1 MPVYSSGLIAIGSGV
16 TSTGVVVVQTAQLE
30 VQNGGVAMEAGAS
43 GGASVVVSGGGTLKI
58 CTVSPGGTV
67 TVLENGYAS
76 DVAVAGGLYI
86 VSSGGFA
93 TKSEVYSGGT
103 MQVFADVRV
112 TAVEVR
118 NGGTLEVNEDGYAKA
133 PILSQGGRI
142 YVNGGLLD
150 SAGIADSLIIDSGG
164 MASSSTVLDG
174 GEIRILGEDSFA
186 MKIGISSGGTVHV
199 SGRAEL
205 FMASMFEGASVIVSD
220 GGYCTSIKLNG
231 GKLDIL
237 PGAFAEDVTVNPGAE
252 LLISSGA
259 EATDILENGGYV
271 YLEDGTNV
279 TFLPNT
285 INDLL
290 LENASATIH
299 SGTTATE
306 TTVNSDGRL
315 DIYSG
320 ATATKIT
327 ENGGHVE
334 IADGAKVSF
343 VPNTIFGLVL
353 SNASATLHSGTTATE
368 TTVNSDGRLDIYSG
382 ATATK
387 TTVSSNGRLDIFSNG
402 TATGIL
408 ENGGYVK
415 VADGANVSFV
425 QNTISGLVLSDA
437 SATVHAGTVAKSTT
451 VNAGARLDVFSGGKL
466 TGQMMFERGAAVSF
480 EEGGLLDFDLKQ
492 TATGTT
498 ALVND
503 LSIIQGT
510 PLYTLSVDADLTA
523 GTYDY
528 ALAEG
533 AAEFDT
539 LISVVNEA
547 GEELESLLVGKT
559 IFIEGTSYTLN
570 LNGSVLSVTVVVQG
584 IDPTPPTNLVG
595 TKDRVSWDS
604 TGIGGYV
611 VEYSTDGFG
620 HILSVATSTTAVDM
634 LDLPA
639 GTYQWRVRNDEGGG
653 WAVGEEIVS
662 DNDPAVPQLLESNAD
677 GNNDLFFAKA
687 SGTWENIF
695 YAQHAGSVGDWSGT
709 KEMISANGKNRLADL
724 FFGSND
730 ANILCLTD
738 DENGDGIFVDDEF
751 TVLPEGITEQQSRIA
766 QINEICAGAGDDIVD
781 LTSNRIEYIGDGLTI
796 RGGEGND
803 TIWANKGDNR
813 LFGDAGH
820 DRIVGASGNDVIAGG
835 IGNDSMHGGGGN
847 DIFTFCDN
855 WGEDN
860 VEQLATGSV
869 TLWFTSGSLANW
881 NTETLTYA
889 DGENSV
895 KISGV
900 AAEKVTLKF
909 GDDGAEEFALL
920 SSMGAFFDATSERI
934 FEESGKGILASL

>member
-1 MPVYSSGLIAIGSGV
+1 
-16 TSTGVVVVQTAQLE
+16 
-30 VQNGGVAMEAGAS
+30 
-43 GGASVVVSGGGTLKI
+43 
-58 CTVSPGGTV
+58 
-67 TVLENGYAS
+67 
-76 DVAVAGGLYI
+76 
-86 VSSGGFA
+86 
-93 TKSEVYSGGT
+93 
-103 MQVFADVRV
+103 
-112 TAVEVR
+112 
-118 NGGTLEVNEDGYAKA
+118 
-133 PILSQGGRI
+133 
-142 YVNGGLLD
+142 
-150 SAGIADSLIIDSGG
+150 
-164 MASSSTVLDG
+164 
-174 GEIRILGEDSFA
+174 
-186 MKIGISSGGTVHV
+186 
-199 SGRAEL
+199 
-205 FMASMFEGASVIVSD
+205 MASMFEGASVIVSD

-290 LENASATIH
+290 LENASATI
-299 SGTTATE
+299 
-306 TTVNSDGRL
+306 
-315 DIYSG
+315 
-320 ATATKIT
+320 
-327 ENGGHVE
+327 
-334 IADGAKVSF
+334 
-343 VPNTIFGLVL
+343 
-353 SNASATLHSGTTATE
+353 HSGTTATE

-547 GEELESLLVGKT
+547 VEELETLLVGKT

-604 TGIGGYV
+604 TGATGYV

-620 HILSVATSTTAVDM
+620 HTLSVVTSTTAVDM
-634 LDLPA
+634 LELPA
-639 GTYQWRVRNDEGGG
+639 GTYQWRVAADNGGG
-653 WAVGEEIVS
+653 WAIGENIVS

-695 YAQHAGSVGDWSGT
+695 YAVMKKSRTESH
-709 KEMISANGKNRLADL
+709 
-724 FFGSND
+724 FFV
-730 ANILCLTD
+730 ILST
-738 DENGDGIFVDDEF
+738 N
-751 TVLPEGITEQQSRIA
+751 
-766 QINEICAGAGDDIVD
+766 
-781 LTSNRIEYIGDGLTI
+781 
-796 RGGEGND
+796 
-803 TIWANKGDNR
+803 
-813 LFGDAGH
+813 
-820 DRIVGASGNDVIAGG
+820 
-835 IGNDSMHGGGGN
+835 
-847 DIFTFCDN
+847 
-855 WGEDN
+855 
-860 VEQLATGSV
+860 
-869 TLWFTSGSLANW
+869 
-881 NTETLTYA
+881 
-889 DGENSV
+889 
-895 KISGV
+895 
-900 AAEKVTLKF
+900 
-909 GDDGAEEFALL
+909 
-920 SSMGAFFDATSERI
+920 
-934 FEESGKGILASL
+934 

>member
-1 MPVYSSGLIAIGSGV
+1 MPEYSSGVVIVSSDVTSSGV
-16 TSTGVVVVQTAQLE
+16 TVLQQGMLQVL
-30 VQNGGVAMEAGAS
+30 NGGLALETVAVD
-43 GGASVVVSGGGTLKI
+43 GGAVVVSGGGTLKV

-93 TKSEVYSGGT
+93 TKSEVKSGGT
-103 MQVFADVRV
+103 MQVFAEVRV
-112 TAVEVR
+112 TAVEVKD
-118 NGGTLEVNEDGYAKA
+118 GGTLEVNEDGYAKA

-271 YLEDGTNV
+271 YLEDGANV

-306 TTVNSDGRL
+306 TTVNSGGGL
-315 DIYSG
+315 DIFSG

-604 TGIGGYV
+604 TGATGYV
-611 VEYSTDGFG
+611 VEYSTDQFG
-620 HILSVATSTTAVDM
+620 HVLRIATSATAIDL

-639 GTYQWRVRNDEGGG
+639 GTYQWRVAADNGGD
-653 WAVGEEIVS
+653 WAVGENIVS
-662 DNDPAVPQLLESNAD
+662 DNADDTAKVLSSNAD
-677 GNNDLFFAKA
+677 ANDDLFFAKA

-695 YAQHAGSVGDWSGT
+695 YAQHVGSVNDWTGT
-709 KEMISANGKNRLADL
+709 RETVSADGKGRIQNL
-724 FFGSND
+724 FFGSTDPNV
-730 ANILCLTD
+730 LCLTD
-738 DENGDGIFVDDEF
+738 ADNGDAIFVDDIYTE
-751 TVLPEGITEQQSRIA
+751 LPEGIEEHMARLYRI
-766 QINEICAGAGDDIVD
+766 QEIRAGAGDDIID
-781 LTSNRIEYIGDGLTI
+781 MTSQRFEYVGDGLTI
-796 RGGEGND
+796 RGGDGND
-803 TIWANKGDNR
+803 VIWANKGNNF
-813 LFGDAGH
+813 LFGDSGN
-820 DRIVGASGNDVIAGG
+820 DRIVGASGNDVIVGG
-835 IGNDSMHGGGGN
+835 SGNDRMHGGGGN
-847 DIFTFCDN
+847 DVFTFCEN
-855 WGEDN
+855 WGIDT
-860 VEQLATGSV
+860 VEQLTTGSV
-869 TLWFTSGSLANW
+869 TLWFASGSIENW
-881 NTETLTYA
+881 DEAMMTYT

-895 KISGV
+895 TVKGV
-900 AAEKVTLKF
+900 SDEQVALIF
-909 GDDGAEEFALL
+909 GDDDSDRYNELMSA
-920 SSMGAFFDATSERI
+920 GAFADFTSQKI
-934 FEESGKGILASL
+934 FEESGFLASL